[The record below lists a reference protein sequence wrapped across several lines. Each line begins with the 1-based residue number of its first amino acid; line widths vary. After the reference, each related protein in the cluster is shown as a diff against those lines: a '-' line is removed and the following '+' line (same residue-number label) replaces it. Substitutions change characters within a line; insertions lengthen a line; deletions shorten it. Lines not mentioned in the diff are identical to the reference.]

1 MTGNAP
7 IARRSRLKCCITPSP
22 YTREERQYPT
32 AFLYAAA
39 AVRAERSVLPIR
51 LRWLPLQRRDG
62 AEGNYA
68 REPVNEFRG
77 RCLASTATQ
86 APLQMLLWLQ
96 QLTQEPHSDKMP
108 VLAQHLALTSLFV
121 CLRVFHGAAVLLSI
135 PTAIGLGDLGQPLIH
150 LFFQHGAFNK
160 HSSSLTYLALIGYLV
175 GLTGHVAGDLL
186 SKGFYALKDARTP
199 LFTTVFSLLV
209 RTGLIIFLLK
219 LFVGKSA
226 LIAIS
231 LAASRAITAEA
242 LLR

>member
-62 AEGNYA
+62 AEGNDA

-96 QLTQEPHSDKMP
+96 QLTQPSCTILSRLPCISSAAHRTESSA
-108 VLAQHLALTSLFV
+108 V
-121 CLRVFHGAAVLLSI
+121 AAV
-135 PTAIGLGDLGQPLIH
+135 H
-150 LFFQHGAFNK
+150 
-160 HSSSLTYLALIGYLV
+160 
-175 GLTGHVAGDLL
+175 
-186 SKGFYALKDARTP
+186 TP
-199 LFTTVFSLLV
+199 PAVS
-209 RTGLIIFLLK
+209 
-219 LFVGKSA
+219 
-226 LIAIS
+226 
-231 LAASRAITAEA
+231 
-242 LLR
+242 